1 MSAKPI
7 STRLKQ
13 ITGGI
18 WFSLGAVFLLNE
30 ISQIYLLG
38 SDGTYYTVF
47 GFCVLGG
54 YLVCC
59 IVGGIRLLAG
69 SGRWLISVLAALLAV
84 YFMWIWGIA
93 IWGMAEGA
101 PEPFWLH
108 LWCGLIVTFAIWSIV
123 IARRRNPES

>member
-1 MSAKPI
+1 MR
-7 STRLKQ
+7 TRLKQ

-18 WFSLGAVFLLNE
+18 WLLFGTVSLLNE
-30 ISQIYLLG
+30 ISQIWLLG
-38 SDGTYYTVF
+38 SDGMFYNVLGIT
-47 GFCVLGG
+47 VLGG
-54 YLVCC
+54 YFVCC

-69 SGRWLISVLAALLAV
+69 SGRWLISVLAALLAL

-108 LWCGLIVTFAIWSIV
+108 LWCGLVFAFAAWSIFV
-123 IARRRNPES
+123 AQQRNPES